1 MSDETKQAQK
11 TMYKE
16 IEQDENVARGCVKV
30 IEIIA
35 YDPVGKKKN
44 EDGKE
49 IIVEKS
55 RGPFFCQDSE
65 DAVVFAENN
74 PNARTESFTIQLM
87 KSTAIRYLND
97 PENMRQFVRKGV
109 KNG

>member
-1 MSDETKQAQK
+1 MSENEMAVKK

-30 IEIIA
+30 IEIIP
-35 YDPVGKKKN
+35 YDPVGKRKN
-44 EDGKE
+44 EDGKDE
-49 IIVEKS
+49 IVEMG
-55 RGPFFCQDSE
+55 RQPYFCQDSE
-65 DAVVFAENN
+65 DALVFAENN

-97 PENMRQFVRKGV
+97 PENMKQFTKKAV
-109 KNG
+109 KI